1 MIVKCLIEF
10 QSSEYVVL
18 TGFFACLFVVFMEVK
33 TQSSLLFLLVL
44 FPILFFFKYSIE
56 FQWMNVHS
64 LFSQAFTEEH
74 LFPIFAN
81 ASNSP
86 MNNFE
91 RYFACMQLNL

>member
-1 MIVKCLIEF
+1 MLF
-10 QSSEYVVL
+10 WQ
-18 TGFFACLFVVFMEVK
+18 FFAFLFIVFMEVK
-33 TQSSLLFLLVL
+33 TQSSLLFLLISSFV
-44 FPILFFFKYSIE
+44 LFFFKYSIE

-81 ASNSP
+81 ARNSP

-91 RYFACMQLNL
+91 RYFVCVQLNL